1 MKVAILIKVVLVS
14 ILIVF
19 LFKVSMFFW
28 ITESSKSNNQISLD
42 KNLSEINFKHFNTLT
57 LDEIDYSLILNK
69 EKSTISTDSLVQTL
83 KIHKTELD
91 KLPFIVIVKSK
102 SDYARLV
109 KTLDAITIVDIRNY
123 EFVTN

>member
-1 MKVAILIKVVLVS
+1 MKGAILIKVVLVS

-28 ITESSKSNNQISLD
+28 IAESSKSNNQISLD
-42 KNLSEINFKHFNTLT
+42 KNLSEINFKHFNSLT

-69 EKSTISTDSLVQTL
+69 EKSIILNDSLVQTL
-83 KIHKTELD
+83 KSHKTELD

-109 KTLDAITIVDIRNY
+109 KTLDAINIVDIRNY